1 METFNGASVAVTGAG
16 GFIGSHLCEAL
27 VETGAKVRA
36 FTHYNSRN
44 EPGLLRY
51 VSDDILRSMEIVSGD
66 LRDPECC
73 HKVVADCDFVFHLG
87 ALISIPFSYHYPRE
101 VIETNVI
108 GTLNILEACRRS
120 PVRRLLHTS
129 TSEVYGSALRVP
141 MDENHP
147 LQGQSPYSASKIG
160 ADKLVESYVCS
171 FGVPAVTIR
180 PFNTYGPRQSNR
192 AVIPVI
198 ISQALAGNQI
208 HLGSVDTRRDFT
220 YVRDTVN
227 GFLKGAL
234 AQVPAGSVLNLGTGT
249 DITIGE
255 ICDLVGEILGK
266 PLEIIQDPQ
275 RMRPEKSEVTR
286 LLSDNRQAAIK
297 LGWHPEVLLRDG
309 LQRTIEWATSQAA
322 RADISG
328 RYLI

>member
-1 METFNGASVAVTGAG
+1 METFNGARVVVTGAG

-27 VETGAKVRA
+27 VVSGAKVRA

-51 VSDDILRSMEIVSGD
+51 VNDEILRSMEVVGGD

-73 HKVVADCDFVFHLG
+73 QKVVAGCDYVFHLG

-101 VIETNVI
+101 VIKTNVI
-108 GTLNILEACRRS
+108 GTLNILEACRKG

-220 YVRDTVN
+220 YVQDTVN

-234 AQVPAGSVLNLGTGT
+234 AQVSAGSVVNLGTGT

-255 ICDLVGEILGK
+255 ICGLVGEILGK

-286 LLSDNRQAAIK
+286 LLSDNRQAALK

-309 LQRTIEWATSQAA
+309 LQRTIEWAMGQTA
-322 RADISG
+322 RTDTSG

>member
-1 METFNGASVAVTGAG
+1 METFNGASVVVTGAG

-27 VETGAKVRA
+27 VESGAKVRA

-51 VSDDILRSMEIVSGD
+51 VRDEILRSMEIVSGD

-73 HKVVADCDFVFHLG
+73 YKVVADCDYVFHLG

-101 VIETNVI
+101 TIETNVI
-108 GTLNILEACRRS
+108 GTLNILEACRKG

-141 MDENHP
+141 MDEYHP

-220 YVRDTVN
+220 YVQDTVN

-234 AQVPAGSVLNLGTGT
+234 AQISGGSVVNLGTGT

-255 ICDLVGEILGK
+255 ICGLVGEILGK

-286 LLSDNRQAAIK
+286 LISDNRQAALK

-322 RADISG
+322 RTDTSG